1 MNRQNIIGSWS
12 LESFEIK
19 RPTGDI
25 EKWGSN
31 PHGLLI
37 YAEDGKMSV
46 AINGQ
51 ISAEEKDPA
60 AKLKS
65 VLFYSGTFEVS
76 GSRIIHHVTQATD
89 PQRIGRELIRDAKL
103 DDKLLTLTGSG
114 GFGTAIVKWRKI

>member
-1 MNRQNIIGSWS
+1 MNRKDIIGSWS

-31 PHGLLI
+31 PQGLLI
-37 YAEDGKMSV
+37 YADDGKMSV
-46 AINGQ
+46 AINSQ

-60 AKLKS
+60 AILKS
-65 VLFYSGTFEVS
+65 VLFYSGDFEVS

-89 PQRIGRELIRDAKL
+89 PQRIGKELIRDATL
-103 DDKLLTLTGSG
+103 NDTLLTLTGSG
-114 GFGTAIVKWRKI
+114 GFGTAIVRWRKI